1 LRRATITQVAA
12 RAGVSGATVSR
23 VLNGYPFVNDEVR
36 TRVLA
41 AAEELD
47 YRPDAVARSMRTGES
62 RAIGF
67 VVSDLANPLFSAIAA
82 GADEILHSSGY
93 SLVLASSAGD
103 PEREAEAIAALG
115 QRRVDALILSIADE
129 RAPGLAERLRTF
141 RSVVLVDR
149 QLRGSR
155 ADVVHSEHRLGME
168 AAVAHL
174 RALGHAD
181 IGLIAGS
188 QAQLGSRARVRAFRN
203 ALDGAVDQRLVRTGE
218 LSRETG
224 YLAAQELLALDE
236 PPSALIAGNNQL
248 FAGVVA
254 AVHDLRLRV
263 PDDLSLVA
271 CDDSDL
277 ARLHEPPIDVVDRD
291 PYELGRAA
299 AQLVLARLA
308 EPESPPRRT
317 VLPTRFEARA
327 SSTAPA
333 ERVR

>member
-1 LRRATITQVAA
+1 VAE

-36 TRVLA
+36 ARVLA
-41 AAEELD
+41 VAEELD
-47 YRPDAVARSMRTGES
+47 YRPDALARSMRTGES

-82 GADEILHSSGY
+82 GADEILHSAGY
-93 SLVLASSAGD
+93 SLVLASSAAD

-115 QRRVDALILSIADE
+115 QRRVDALIFSIADE
-129 RAPGLAERLRTF
+129 RVPGLAERLRAF
-141 RSVVLVDR
+141 RCVVLVDR
-149 QLRGSR
+149 QLRGSH
-155 ADVVHSEHRLGME
+155 ADAVHSEHHLGME
-168 AAVAHL
+168 TAVAHL
-174 RALGHAD
+174 REFGHSRIA
-181 IGLIAGS
+181 LIAGS
-188 QAQLGSRARVRAFRN
+188 QAQLGSRARVVAFRA
-203 ALDGAVDQRLVRTGE
+203 ALDGDLDERLVRTGE

-224 YLAAQELLALDE
+224 YLAAQELLALAE
-236 PPSALIAGNNQL
+236 PPTALIAGNNQL

-254 AVHDLRLRV
+254 AVHDRRLRI

-308 EPESPPRRT
+308 DPDAPPRRT

-327 SSTAPA
+327 SSAAPA
-333 ERVR
+333 VRVR